1 MFSAEQNCWF
11 VRKVV
16 CWRAAASIAWAVL
29 LLPPVTA
36 LFVVLSRVSLFHP
49 IEWITECLSILT
61 SASTMFSFV
70 LLCGVVVV
78 VGFFNLEYY
87 TVTPS
92 IACSKIALLAQ
103 LLHPRQCLHAVV
115 HCIMGVIV
123 AWCCAF
129 TIGPRYQNL
138 ASVCTLVDGDPQLC
152 LNEYHLVLILFG
164 AFVGCSHSLFG
175 VMHNMNYVPFH
186 AVQQYKYLRFK
197 GNLPLV
203 VKCSAIQ
210 SLYFTRNFLAVYFFL
225 GYIPRSWLCDT
236 LSLQSNSSLNP
247 LDSIA
252 GLLDLAMLYHLWI
265 SGTFLLLT
273 WYLTVLLFRVFVTE
287 VYNFPVQSVFT
298 EQADRCLPKVLP
310 GQQPM
315 VLKFL
320 ALQDLA
326 LLSQHSPSRR
336 AQVFSLSQPGGH
348 PHNWNALSSEC
359 LSLLADLTQRLVAHH
374 ETVAINGRA
383 KLHSAGSDKKS
394 VSSDSSGLSATQDI
408 STPRSAFLRPA
419 GAAAPMSP
427 NTGPFTSDLDSPFS
441 SRALRRLAPHLV
453 PNSPWSETVQSPH
466 LLRRGPQLW
475 SATTDTGTSG
485 SLSPSPT
492 SAPCPHPAEPKPS
505 PVTQFL
511 RNRKEQ
517 VKHFLGRR
525 VLVMYLFNKL
535 PEASSQA
542 LFADSQSHIWALEGL
557 SHLVA
562 ASFTEDKFGVVQT
575 TLPSILGSMLV
586 LQEAVDRHFK
596 LPHASSKPL
605 RSACSMGDCT
615 SKTLRFALRATLKTA
630 IYRITTTFGHHLNA
644 IKMSAEHRKRLQQ
657 FLEYKE

>member
-164 AFVGCSHSLFG
+164 AFVGYSHSLFG

-287 VYNFPVQSVFT
+287 VYNFPVQSAFT

-326 LLSQHSPSRR
+326 LLSQHAPSRR

-394 VSSDSSGLSATQDI
+394 VSSDSSGTPRSI
-408 STPRSAFLRPA
+408 STPRSAFLRSA

-453 PNSPWSETVQSPH
+453 PSSPWSETVQSPH

-475 SATTDTGTSG
+475 SASTGNG

-492 SAPCPHPAEPKPS
+492 SAPCPHPAESKPS

-511 RNRKEQ
+511 HNRKEQ
-517 VKHFLGRR
+517 VTVCLQ
-525 VLVMYLFNKL
+525 L